1 MCPYCST
8 SMSETRRHSLNNCT
22 PFSEKDRSG
31 KVSKNINNFTKQNLK
46 QFIKLTPPPSG
57 FLFYRG
63 IYSAFLS
70 SLSLYMDTIYSKIR
84 RNTDYGQHEISKFN
98 LQVLVHGPVEALR
111 LARQSS
117 TYGLG
122 LHGWTP
128 CSSLG
133 GSRWN
138 MSWYC
143 TRLAIYEFL

>member
-1 MCPYCST
+1 MDIRTNIIQSWLFRGYSDSITPA
-8 SMSETRRHSLNNCT
+8 ETRRHSLNNCT

-46 QFIKLTPPPSG
+46 QVIKLTPPPSS

-70 SLSLYMDTIYSKIR
+70 SLSLYMGTIYFEIR

-122 LHGWTP
+122 LHG
-128 CSSLG
+128 
-133 GSRWN
+133 
-138 MSWYC
+138 
-143 TRLAIYEFL
+143 